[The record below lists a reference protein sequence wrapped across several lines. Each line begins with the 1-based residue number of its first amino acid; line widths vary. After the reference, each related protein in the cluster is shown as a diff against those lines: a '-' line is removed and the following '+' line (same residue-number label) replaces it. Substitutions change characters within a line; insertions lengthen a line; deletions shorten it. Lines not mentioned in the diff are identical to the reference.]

1 MNNQPLIPLN
11 EPNNPT
17 FNPNPL
23 YSPNPVPLT
32 KNYST
37 IDNTQKLFQYED
49 NNSQNSLRLK
59 ELLSKTNTLLSK
71 IGIEEQ
77 INNPFHSSSNIHS
90 AQNSSNIPIRNISIL
105 NTLSTDNINPLIKTI
120 DSKETL
126 ITRTEEHKS
135 NQPSL
140 TSFNFKEQNY
150 IPNKDEYNNYINNNN
165 NNPPLDITNFN
176 NSDIDK
182 LTQYPLEDQV
192 KMLFKANLYLNK
204 QVQQLHKENSE
215 LRNEISSYRFTTQSC
230 TNSQSIIKDND
241 KVNYNIIEENQKLKH
256 LNKQYEQEIHHLK
269 LQMNAHHLHHS
280 NNKPITTTK
289 KHNKHTIS
297 EHNVITNV
305 NPIPIQKSKKP
316 KSRMKHHEI
325 IISEL
330 PKEQQQQQQHS
341 HHNDVMYNNKTVTIS
356 STLRDDDESK
366 DIKRKLI
373 SNSNNIVNLKE
384 QNEFH
389 KKLSRKIILEN
400 DNQHHQICGS
410 YYNIENTSRSNTHN
424 DIQTHS
430 KPKTN
435 KHTKKSHK
443 KKHKSSKSNVNNNI
457 IYSIPP
463 THSKC
468 YYDYY
473 GNNTDRT
480 KVCYAC
486 LFGLNQNSKG
496 YSPLMCSS
504 RNISP
509 SKTLSSKRSKKHY

>member
-1 MNNQPLIPLN
+1 MNTQPLIPLN

-17 FNPNPL
+17 FKSNTL
-23 YSPNPVPLT
+23 YSSNPVLLT

-37 IDNTQKLFQYED
+37 TDNTQKRFQYED

-77 INNPFHSSSNIHS
+77 INNPFYTHSNNIHS
-90 AQNSSNIPIRNISIL
+90 TQSSSNIPIRNISIV
-105 NTLSTDNINPLIKTI
+105 NTLSTDTNINPLIKTI
-120 DSKETL
+120 DSKETI
-126 ITRTEEHKS
+126 ITQTEEHKS

-140 TSFNFKEQNY
+140 ASFNFKDQNY
-150 IPNKDEYNNYINNNN
+150 LSNKTEYGYINHHI
-165 NNPPLDITNFN
+165 PPLDITNFN

-192 KMLFKANLYLNK
+192 KILFKANLYLNK
-204 QVQQLHKENSE
+204 QIQQLHKENSE

-241 KVNYNIIEENQKLKH
+241 KFNNNIIEENQKLKH
-256 LNKQYEQEIHHLK
+256 LNKQYEQEIQNLK
-269 LQMNAHHLHHS
+269 LQMNSQYLHNN
-280 NNKPITTTK
+280 NNKPITTTTK
-289 KHNKHTIS
+289 QHNRRTIS
-297 EHNVITNV
+297 DNNVLTIV
-305 NPIPIQKSKKP
+305 NPIPIQKTKKP
-316 KSRMKHHEI
+316 KSRMKHHQ

-330 PKEQQQQQQHS
+330 PKDQQQQHS
-341 HHNDVMYNNKTVTIS
+341 NQNDVICNNKTVTIS

-366 DIKRKLI
+366 DIKRKFI
-373 SNSNNIVNLKE
+373 SNNVVNLKE
-384 QNEFH
+384 QNEFN

-400 DNQHHQICGS
+400 DNQHHQMCGS
-410 YYNIENTSRSNTHN
+410 YYNIENTSTNTYN
-424 DIQTHS
+424 NNIQTHS
-430 KPKTN
+430 KTKTN
-435 KHTKKSHK
+435 KHIKKSIK
-443 KKHKSSKSNVNNNI
+443 KKHKTSKSNINNNNNNI
-457 IYSIPP
+457 IYSIPT

-473 GNNTDRT
+473 GNNTERT

-496 YSPLMCSS
+496 YSPLMCTS
-504 RNISP
+504 RNVSP